1 MKETRINY
9 HNVYLHKIII
19 IIIIII
25 MVKKTYFINFPQIE
39 N

>member
-1 MKETRINY
+1 MKETRITY
-9 HNVYLHKIII
+9 HNVYLHKI